1 MNDKVSG
8 YPYRWRKGPLAL
20 LFLAVV
26 LLAFLLIRQRI
37 SLWLEEWTGE
47 TELGQQLEGLYLR
60 FRQRQIDARDMEP
73 IAHAGVNPYG
83 ANTFFEQEVEE
94 WKLRQS
100 MEMLRDAG
108 VRWIR
113 QEMPWDRIEIPQKGQ
128 YVGRYGSTWE
138 HYDRFIDL
146 ANEYG
151 LNIVARLDLPPQWAK
166 ADNSV
171 PRSPPDNLEDYGD
184 FVYAFVKRYKG
195 KIGHYQIWNE
205 PNLYGEWGS
214 PPDAAKY
221 VELLKV
227 GYWRAKEAD
236 PDVVILSAPLSQT
249 LGTPDGLNESD
260 IVYLQKMYD
269 AGAKD
274 YFDILSAQG
283 HGLWTGPGDRR
294 TEESQTNFSRLL
306 LLREVMVRNGDGNK
320 AIWISELGWDAPPL
334 DFPGPATHGRVTEE
348 RQARYTAAAYKRA
361 QEEWPWVGAVFY
373 WYFRRVSDESRKEV
387 DFYYR
392 LVDPDFTPRPVFCA
406 YKELATAPPVVQRGY
421 HQEDHWALNY
431 EGSWNKVE
439 DGNAVLGACMTSLKP
454 DALLTFRFKGT
465 ELTLV
470 VVRDAA
476 RGRLYFEVDGSAHRA
491 NMLPLDS
498 TGRAY
503 IDLDSADAEVPIASG
518 LADTEHSVRMEVGAD
533 TVATIDAIIVDR
545 TPDALWRLGL
555 GVALGVLSIALIL
568 AFCLRVGVG
577 GFKG

>member
-1 MNDKVSG
+1 MMS
-8 YPYRWRKGPLAL
+8 YLSRWYKWLLAL
-20 LFLAVV
+20 LILVALV
-26 LLAFLLIRQRI
+26 LAFLLLRQRI
-37 SLWLEEWTGE
+37 PLWLEDWTGE
-47 TELGQQLEGLYLR
+47 TEIRQQLEGLYLR
-60 FRQRQIDARDMEP
+60 FRQRQIDAQDMIP
-73 IAHAGVNPYG
+73 IAYAGLNPYG

-113 QEMPWDRIEIPQKGQ
+113 QEIPWDRIEIPQKGQ
-128 YVGRYGSTWE
+128 YTNPYGSTWE

-151 LNIVARLDLPPQWAK
+151 LNIVARLDLPPSWAK

-184 FVYAFVKRYKG
+184 FVYTFVKRYKG
-195 KIGHYQIWNE
+195 KIKYYQIWNE

-227 GYWRAKEAD
+227 GYRRANEAD
-236 PDVVILSAPLSQT
+236 PEAVILSAPLSQT

-294 TEESQTNFSRLL
+294 TEEGQTNLSRLL
-306 LLREVMVRNGDGNK
+306 LLREVMVRNGDANK
-320 AIWISELGWDAPPL
+320 AIWISELGWDAPPP

-348 RQARYTAAAYKRA
+348 RQARYTVAAYERA
-361 QEEWPWVGAVFY
+361 QQEWPWVGAIFY

-392 LVDPDFTPRPVFCA
+392 LVDPDFTPRPVYYA
-406 YKELATAPPVVQRGY
+406 YKELATSPPLVHRGY
-421 HQEDHWALNY
+421 HQENHWALSY
-431 EGSWNKVE
+431 EGNWSEVENK
-439 DGNAVLGACMTSLKP
+439 NAVLGAYMTSSHSGDVL
-454 DALLTFRFKGT
+454 AFRFKGT

-470 VVRDAA
+470 TFKSDDMPK
-476 RGRLYFEVDGSAHRA
+476 GRLYIEVDGSSLRA
-491 NMLPLDS
+491 NMLPVDS

-503 IDLDSADAEVPIASG
+503 IDLSTANAQVLIASG
-518 LADTEHSVRMEVGAD
+518 LKGGEHSVTIEVGDGTSA
-533 TVATIDAIIVDR
+533 AIDAIIVDSAP
-545 TPDALWRLGL
+545 TSLWRFSLGL
-555 GVALGVLSIALIL
+555 ALAIVLALTFGLRI
-568 AFCLRVGVG
+568 RVGG
-577 GFKG
+577 IRS

>member
-1 MNDKVSG
+1 MMDYLS
-8 YPYRWRKGPLAL
+8 RWRKWLLAL
-20 LFLAVV
+20 LIPIT
-26 LLAFLLIRQRI
+26 LLVALLLFRQRI
-37 SLWLEEWTGE
+37 SLRLEDWTGE
-47 TELGQQLEGLYLR
+47 TELRQQIEGLYLR
-60 FRQRQIDARDMEP
+60 FRQRKINTQDMIP
-73 IAHAGVNPYG
+73 IAYAGVNPYG

-128 YVGRYGSTWE
+128 YINPYGSSWE

-151 LNIVARLDLPPQWAK
+151 LNIIARLDLPPSWAK
-166 ADNSV
+166 TDNSV

-184 FVYAFVKRYKG
+184 FVYSFVKRYKG
-195 KIGHYQIWNE
+195 KIKYYQIWNE

-221 VELLKV
+221 VELLKI
-227 GYWRAKEAD
+227 GYRRAKEAD
-236 PDVVILSAPLSQT
+236 PEVVILSAPLSPT

-294 TEESQTNFSRLL
+294 TEESQTNLSRLL
-306 LLREVMVRNGDGNK
+306 LLREVMVRNGDANK
-320 AIWISELGWDAPPL
+320 AVWVSELGWDAPPP

-348 RQARYTAAAYKRA
+348 RQARYTVAAYERA
-361 QEEWPWVGAVFY
+361 QQEWPWVGVSFY

-392 LVDPDFTPRPVFCA
+392 MVDPDFTPRPVYYA
-406 YKELATAPPVVQRGY
+406 YKELTTLPLLVHRGY
-421 HQEDHWALNY
+421 HQEDHWALSY
-431 EGSWNKVE
+431 EGSWSKVE
-439 DGNAVLGACMTSLKP
+439 NEDAVLGAYTASSQP
-454 DALLTFRFKGT
+454 GNLLTFRFEGT

-470 VVRDAA
+470 TFK
-476 RGRLYFEVDGSAHRA
+476 GNYMPTGKLYIEVDGSPHRA
-491 NMLPLDS
+491 NMLPVDV

-503 IDLDSADAEVPIASG
+503 IDLSIANVQVPIASG
-518 LADTEHSVRMEVGAD
+518 LKDAEHSVRIEVGDGTSA
-533 TVATIDAIIVDR
+533 AIDAFIVDR
-545 TPDALWRLGL
+545 VPTSPWRLGF
-555 GVALGVLSIALIL
+555 GVTLAVLAIALVL
-568 AFCLRVGVG
+568 TFCLRIRLG
-577 GFKG
+577 GL